1 VAGYADVP
9 YSSLEQSKEGDYLA
23 LRRTQGTIRT
33 ETPDWTSWLSFFLEV
48 LQRQTRWL
56 REQVERERLLLAKLT
71 DLAIQILGYV
81 RDHGCVTIADAVI
94 VTGASRHPLKGRFK
108 TLCERGLAGA
118 ARAGQGG
125 LVQPAEART
134 DRRKPQ
140 TWVGTHYAAMLS
152 IITGP
157 AMSAQPRRHGRRVT
171 GMSSCPTRP
180 SPSRASR
187 RRPSRRSRA
196 GAGSLR

>member
-1 VAGYADVP
+1 MAGYADVP

-125 LVQPAEART
+125 PGTACRGPHRSPKAPDVGGDTL
-134 DRRKPQ
+134 RRYAVDNNRSRHERSAPP
-140 TWVGTHYAAMLS
+140 TW
-152 IITGP
+152 
-157 AMSAQPRRHGRRVT
+157 
-171 GMSSCPTRP
+171 
-180 SPSRASR
+180 PSRHRDVELSHTAVAV
-187 RRPSRRSRA
+187 PSKPPA
-196 GAGSLR
+196 P